1 MEEVE
6 VLHGKLEEKT
16 AALKEVKENNIEV
29 SNSLKEMTGKYKS
42 VSREKLNLE
51 IENQELKERLAELS
65 EKLKNHE
72 KIRLETRNLDESQ
85 VELMAFDNHELN
97 LENQKLKNIL
107 GWKETKF
114 EEEKT
119 KLEDQV
125 RNLGGLLEQTNVT
138 LQKANTDLREKN
150 LACSRLEADLRTKV
164 KRFPSSLS
172 LFDASRLSCQ
182 SESMTTLAEKLDRV
196 GAESSSLRSQRDGT
210 GQLERFYSRLAR

>member
-6 VLHGKLEEKT
+6 VLHSKLEEKT
-16 AALKEVKENNIEV
+16 AALKEVKENHIEV
-29 SNSLKEMTGKYKS
+29 SESLKEMTAKCKS

-51 IENQELKERLAELS
+51 IENKELKERLAELS
-65 EKLKNHE
+65 EKVKNNE
-72 KIRLETRNLDESQ
+72 KIRLETRNLDESH
-85 VELMAFDNHELN
+85 VELLAFDNHELH

-107 GWKETKF
+107 DWKETKF

-125 RNLGGLLEQTNVT
+125 RNLGGLLEKTNVT
-138 LQKANTDLREKN
+138 LQKTNTDLREKN

-164 KRFPSSLS
+164 KRFPFSML

-182 SESMTTLAEKLDRV
+182 SETMTTLVEKLDRV

-210 GQLERFYSRLAR
+210 GQLERHYSRLAR